1 MTLSQ
6 FLRIL
11 RAHAGSIFLTFVLI
25 VGATA
30 IVTEMLPRE
39 YISTTAI
46 VIEYRGSGQAA
57 QSMPPAQ
64 LYPGY
69 LATQVDVLQSQSV
82 ALQVVDKLGLVSH
95 PELQSQYFAAPL
107 AALFDDL
114 SDLLADVGIDL
125 NGLWQGLTE
134 RLGLNTDDGTGV
146 PDQSLDRYR
155 LADQL
160 LKRLDVNPTPDSSV
174 IKLSYTAANA
184 SAAARA
190 ANMFVTAY
198 QQTTLNLN
206 TDPARESSSWYDEQ
220 LSSLRAELD
229 QARSKFSKFQQ
240 STGIV
245 ATDENVDVENAR
257 LTELSAQL
265 AAAQAENHPSIQ
277 GLKQDLARAEAAL
290 AQLPPQLGP
299 NHPQVQRAKAE
310 VQSLRAKLASQSAQV
325 VGDIRGQMAA
335 QKSSVLQ
342 MKEKRGE
349 LAALKDDVDNA
360 QRAYDQA
367 LQMANANRMQ
377 SHVNQSNV
385 SVLRA
390 AVPPI
395 RPSSPNLALNLALAA
410 VVAAI
415 LSVGFALWREV
426 SQRFVRCAAD
436 LRELA
441 ELPVLGVLLPA
452 GPAASR
458 VRALP
463 RPIALRRIGSW
474 P

>member
-25 VGATA
+25 VGVTA

-39 YISTTAI
+39 YVGTTAV
-46 VIEYRGSGQAA
+46 VIEYRGTGPAA
-57 QSMPPAQ
+57 QNMPPAQ

-69 LATQVDVLQSQSV
+69 LATQVDVLQSQQV
-82 ALQVVDKLGLVSH
+82 AVQVVDKLGLVNH
-95 PELQSQYFAAPL
+95 PDLQALYFAAPL
-107 AALFDDL
+107 GALMDDL
-114 SDLLADVGIDL
+114 RDLLARLGIDL
-125 NGLWQGLTE
+125 TLPAQWAEFFGIN
-134 RLGLNTDDGTGV
+134 DDEAV
-146 PDQSLDRYR
+146 PDEKLDRYR

-160 LKRLDVNPTPDSSV
+160 LKRLDVAPTPDSSV

-190 ANMFVTAY
+190 ANMFITAY
-198 QQTTLNLN
+198 QQVTLNLN
-206 TDPARESSSWYDEQ
+206 TDPARESSTWFDEQ

-229 QARSKFSKFQQ
+229 AARTKYSKFEQGA
-240 STGIV
+240 GIV
-245 ATDENVDVENAR
+245 ASDENVDVENAR
-257 LTELSAQL
+257 LTELSSQL

-299 NHPQVQRAKAE
+299 NHPQVQRARAE
-310 VQSLRAKLASQSAQV
+310 VNQLRARLATQSSQV
-325 VGDIRGQMAA
+325 VGEIRGQMAT

-342 MKEKRGE
+342 MKEKRAQ
-349 LAALKDDVDNA
+349 LAALKDDVDSA
-360 QRAYDQA
+360 QRSYDLA
-367 LQMANANRMQ
+367 LQKANENRMQ
-377 SHVNQSNV
+377 SRVNQSNV

-395 RPSSPNLALNLALAA
+395 KPASPNLALNLALAA
-410 VVAAI
+410 VAAAL
-415 LSVGFALWREV
+415 LSVGLALWREV

-441 ELPVLGVLLPA
+441 GMPVLGVLLPA
-452 GPAASR
+452 GPTASR

-463 RPIALRRIGSW
+463 RPVALRRIGSW